1 MLVNL
6 NVKGSEW
13 ITPLGP
19 EKYESP
25 GNGAFLIEYSAVVL
39 FFRNNRTKNRKSRMY
54 KYKCQ

>member
-13 ITPLGP
+13 VTPLCP

-25 GNGAFLIEYSAVVL
+25 GNGVFL
-39 FFRNNRTKNRKSRMY
+39 
-54 KYKCQ
+54 